1 MKLAG
6 LAFVNGGV
14 VLSFF
19 AHAMTPLFRKLL
31 GINWLLVLAVSALL
45 IFGVYSIHSATDHL
59 AGDNL
64 ATKWNKQIISIGI
77 GLVFFFAATLI
88 DYRWIRW
95 GALPMYIV
103 SIILLLATNHG
114 GDKVGAESW
123 LRIGPISFQPSQFA
137 LASGILLLAVI
148 LGELPKVHRIFESS
162 FIRLSIAGVAAAL
175 PCMIILA
182 EPDLGSAMVWLAVLM
197 LMLIMGRI
205 LLRYIIVIVE
215 LGLIVLPILYFFGL
229 KSYQK
234 ERIETW
240 LNMLNDRPVDE
251 LGSAWVPKHNLI
263 AIGSAGFAGKIH
275 NDAVDPSLSIN
286 PSTID
291 NHKLVTQMG
300 FIPKNVAINDFIF
313 VTIAERHGF
322 RGAALLI
329 TLFAISLLLLLYMGY
344 RARDSLGKLVIAG
357 CIAQFFFHV
366 FMNIGMC
373 VLLVPITGLP
383 LPFISYGG
391 TFVLMMLFMMGMC
404 QSVWVHRTHSCD
416 EPDNRK
422 LRQDELPLIHPAL
435 TRI

>member
-1 MKLAG
+1 
-6 LAFVNGGV
+6 
-14 VLSFF
+14 
-19 AHAMTPLFRKLL
+19 MTPLFRKLL
-31 GINWLLVLAVSALL
+31 GINWLLMSVVAVLL
-45 IFGVYSIHSATDHL
+45 IFGVYSIHSATNHL
-59 AGDNL
+59 TGDNL
-64 ATKWNKQIISIGI
+64 TTKWNKQIISIGI

-95 GALPMYIV
+95 GALPMYVV
-103 SIILLLATNHG
+103 SIILLLSTNHG

-123 LRIGPISFQPSQFA
+123 LRIGPISFQPSQLA
-137 LASGILLLAVI
+137 LVSGILLLSVI
-148 LGELPKVHRIFESS
+148 LGELPKIHKIFESS
-162 FIRLSIAGVAAAL
+162 FIRLSIAGIVATV
-175 PCMIILA
+175 PCLIILA

-197 LMLIMGRI
+197 LMLVMGKI

-215 LGLIVLPILYFFGL
+215 IGLIALPILYFFGL
-229 KSYQK
+229 KDYQK

-263 AIGSAGFAGKIH
+263 AIGSAGYAGKIH
-275 NDAVDPSLSIN
+275 TDPENTSLTAN
-286 PSTID
+286 PVTID
-291 NHKLVTQMG
+291 NPKLVTQMG

-313 VTIAERHGF
+313 VTIAERYGF
-322 RGAALLI
+322 RGATLLI
-329 TLFAISLLLLLYMGY
+329 VLFAVSLLLLLYMGY
-344 RARDSLGKLVIAG
+344 RARDSLGKLIIAG
-357 CIAQFFFHV
+357 CIAQLFFHV

-391 TFVLMMLFMMGMC
+391 TFILMMLFMLGMC
-404 QSVWVHRTHSCD
+404 QSVWVHRTHSLD
-416 EPDNRK
+416 EPDDRK